1 MQKFALIGKTLK
13 HSYSKK
19 IHSMLGSYTYDL
31 VELEPQELKS
41 FVLKKEYK
49 GFNITIPYKKDIIAF
64 LDEIDERAKKIG
76 AVNTVV
82 CKNGKLFGYNTDFD
96 GMIYALKSAKIEVGQ
111 KNVLILGSG
120 GTSNTAKA
128 VAEFLGAK
136 TIKILSRSGEINY
149 QNYDKTAKETQIVIN
164 TTPVGMYPDNYACL
178 IDLACFN
185 NLEGVLDVVYNPA
198 MTMLLKKA
206 KDLGVKHI
214 NGLPMLVAQAKF
226 ASELFLDNKLDDSLT
241 ENVIKKLSK
250 ESKNLVLI
258 GMPACGKT
266 TIGKMV
272 AQILEKEFI
281 DTDAVIEQKAGKSIA
296 EIFAEDGEEYFR
308 KIESEVL
315 MEVGKLANKVISTGG
330 GVVKKSQNY
339 FSLKQ
344 NGVIVWIDRSL
355 DELSCEGRPLSKDK
369 QTIERLYMERKDSYA
384 FFADAKIKNEGEL
397 EIVVKGVKELYENFS
412 Y

>member
-41 FVLKKEYK
+41 FILKKEYK
-49 GFNITIPYKKDIIAF
+49 GFNINIPYKKDIIAF

-82 CKNGKLFGYNTDFD
+82 CKNGKLLGYNTDFD

-136 TIKILSRSGEINY
+136 NVKILSRSGEINY

-164 TTPVGMYPDNYACL
+164 TTPVGMYPDNYSCL

-185 NLEGVLDVVYNPA
+185 KLEGVLDVVYNPA

-206 KDLGVKHI
+206 RDLGVKYI

-226 ASELFLDNKLDDSLT
+226 ASELFLDNKLDDNLT

-258 GMPACGKT
+258 GMPGCGKT
-266 TIGKMV
+266 TIGKQV

-281 DTDAVIEQKAGKSIA
+281 DTDAVIEQKAGKTIP
-296 EIFAEDGEEYFR
+296 EIFAKDGEEYFR

-315 MEVGKLANKVISTGG
+315 MEVGRLSNKVISTGG

-344 NGVIVWIDRSL
+344 NGVIVWLKRETDLLAS
-355 DELSCEGRPLSKDK
+355 ENRPLSKGKEEIKNLYK
-369 QTIERLYMERKDSYA
+369 QRKDLYLLFSDGEVSNDVDIDSA
-384 FFADAKIKNEGEL
+384 IKK
-397 EIVVKGVKELYENFS
+397 VVNVYENFS